1 MLETYHK
8 QNPLITNRESET
20 NSNNKKTFISSRNK
34 RKLVIILVQNV
45 HERKETYLR
54 NILEI

>member
-8 QNPLITNRESET
+8 QNPLITNTESET